1 MERMHHRP
9 ASVVAFFAAFIGM
22 SSSVLAASAP
32 NLALWD
38 TGSPLTGAPDSI
50 QIQWRPVPAETLDL
64 EKDPLKAASDPG
76 YYGREYVFAGDAVVA
91 NSKVAMVFQSQLGRM
106 TLFAKDLLASGADA
120 KPGNLGRKIAELIP
134 IATGVPV
141 PSITGISVIR
151 NFADEVALEVSF
163 AAKQGA
169 DANAVFLFDRTGIV
183 EVRPRGDAQKF
194 SVHGVFEHAVVPS
207 FVGDDLIYSA
217 NSNSESVALPAENAL
232 VALVSGE
239 AAELVMTWPSGDQQ
253 VDLRSGAGA
262 DANSHF
268 GTIDFNSAG
277 RSFYLTPLV
286 AQGIWHNEKLGVA
299 YLEKDVRSDWKRP
312 FPAKW
317 QTQLLESKVR
327 TTYAFR
333 AVKGEIWRGVP
344 GSYIYPVWFDG
355 DTANFHLSKKIPPK
369 GNALIYYLEGE
380 NTPTEILT
388 PADLIKA
395 TLGRSAAEEIL
406 DVEGRKLRTH
416 HRRTS
421 DALTHRACTCG
432 YTEAIQAL
440 FEKKTEVTQKD
451 DVAASLDDMVYF
463 VKSHVARINEYRKF
477 ADEMSTFFKEQ
488 SATHPALK
496 SYFENLDQIVAQIP
510 EEYNVQKEN
519 MKSLD
524 YASQLVKQTMALT
537 DKDTPGSLDAYME
550 LLKAWRGM
558 GGAQDYVVARCHM
571 ISRQLAQAAG
581 YGCGDSPDAAAQGRE
596 IRARCKKILRDADG
610 YEIWANY

>member
-1 MERMHHRP
+1 MHHRP
-9 ASVVAFFAAFIGM
+9 GFVVAFIAAYVGVSSSAFAATTPN
-22 SSSVLAASAP
+22 VL
-32 NLALWD
+32 LWD
-38 TGSPLTGAPDSI
+38 TGSPLTVAPDAI
-50 QIQWRPVPAETLDL
+50 QLQWRPVPAEALDQ

-76 YYGREYVFAGDAVVA
+76 YYGREYVFSGDAVVA
-91 NSKVAMVFQSQLGRM
+91 NSRMALVFQSQLGRM
-106 TLFAKDLLASGADA
+106 TLFAKDLL
-120 KPGNLGRKIAELIP
+120 PGVSNAQPEKLGQKIAELIP
-134 IATGVPV
+134 LGTGVPI
-141 PSITGISVIR
+141 PSITGISVVR
-151 NFADEVALEVSF
+151 NFADEIALEVTF

-169 DANAVFLFDRTGIV
+169 AAKAVFVFDRTGIV
-183 EVRPRGDAQKF
+183 EVRPRGDLKKF
-194 SVHGVFEHAVVPS
+194 AVRGSFAHAIVPS

-217 NSNSESVALPAENAL
+217 SHIAEDSVALPAENAWVGL
-232 VALVSGE
+232 LSGE
-239 AAELVMTWPSGDQQ
+239 DAEMVMTWPTGDQQ
-253 VDLRSGAGA
+253 LELQRGEGSDSKSEFGAVE
-262 DANSHF
+262 
-268 GTIDFNSAG
+268 FNSDG
-277 RSFYLTPLV
+277 RSFYLTPL
-286 AQGIWHNEKLGVA
+286 AAPGIWHNEKLGVA
-299 YLEKDVRSDWKRP
+299 YLEKDVKSDWKRP

-317 QTQLLESKVR
+317 QTQLLESKVK

-369 GNALIYYLEGE
+369 GEAVVYYLEGE
-380 NTPTEILT
+380 NTPMEIPT
-388 PADLIKA
+388 PADLIKE

-416 HRRTS
+416 HRRKS

-440 FEKKTEVTQKD
+440 FEKKTEVTRKD

-477 ADEMSTFFKEQ
+477 ADDMSAYFKEQ
-488 SATHPALK
+488 GAAHPALK

-510 EEYNVQKEN
+510 EEYEVQKEN

-537 DKDTPGSLDAYME
+537 DKDKPGSLDAYME

-571 ISRQLAQAAG
+571 IGRQLAQAAG
-581 YGCGDSPDAAAQGRE
+581 YGCADSPKAAMQARE
-596 IRARCKKILRDADG
+596 IRTRCKKILRDADG